1 MTFEEFKNK
10 LLLRGVAKQAVNGPT
25 IAKAYDV
32 IAGAEDTTLEDYQ
45 RSLSDLQTK
54 IDRLERRAFQLSA
67 YEKRLDD
74 KEDELRC
81 LGDEI
86 IAYITQF
93 NDSLKECETAEGRD
107 AVRKLQLFV
116 NAVEVETK
124 YDNTSY
130 ITGLWAILSG
140 EKVAA
145 IDKLKKMNPKLF
157 KEEVKRL

>member
-1 MTFEEFKNK
+1 MTFKEFQNK
-10 LLLRGVAKQAVNGPT
+10 LLLRGVNRQAVEGPT
-25 IAKAYDV
+25 VAKAYDV
-32 IAGAEDTTLEDYQ
+32 IAGAEETTIADYQESIKDLQKTLE
-45 RSLSDLQTK
+45 SLETK
-54 IDRLERRAFQLSA
+54 EMITRNRENRISQLI
-67 YEKRLDD
+67 EELTEL
-74 KEDELRC
+74 KEET
-81 LGDEI
+81 

-145 IDKLKKMNPKLF
+145 IDQLKKMNPKAF
-157 KEEVKRL
+157 AEKVPRL